1 MLRHPLGRAA
11 ALSAALAV
19 GDLGVIALFGTP
31 ETATLP
37 LLLYQRLAAY
47 QFDAAAVMALVLLG
61 LCLAMFVV
69 SGAGDR
75 RSCARLKSNSSA
87 SATRTCRW
95 SSTCM

>member
-1 MLRHPLGRAA
+1 VLRRPLGRAA

-47 QFDAAAVMALVLLG
+47 QFYAAAVVALVLLG
-61 LCLAMFVV
+61 LCLLLFIALER
-69 SGAGDR
+69 GLGGHGRA
-75 RSCARLKSNSSA
+75 
-87 SATRTCRW
+87 
-95 SSTCM
+95 

>member
-1 MLRHPLGRAA
+1 MNRLRLVEWPVLRRPLGRAA

-47 QFDAAAVMALVLLG
+47 QFGAAAVMALVLLG
-61 LCLAMFVV
+61 LCLLMFVV
-69 SGAGDR
+69 LERAIGGH
-75 RSCARLKSNSSA
+75 ARA
-87 SATRTCRW
+87 
-95 SSTCM
+95 